1 MYSDEK
7 MLEILDQWRKDAEK
21 FEKEEKT
28 KKKKEKNKGKIDTLL
43 KDKKWPVLGRDF
55 RRSMLRN

>member
-1 MYSDEK
+1 MYPIEK
-7 MLEILDQWRKDAEK
+7 TIELLDKWIKEDEK
-21 FEKEEKT
+21 FEKEEKA
-28 KKKKEKNKGKIDTLL
+28 KKKKEKINGKIDTS